1 MNKTTKAEIGIAS
14 ACLIALGSTAVA
26 VQFTDNKMNTR
37 IESNS
42 AMVSESSAP
51 VIETTAE
58 FSTTGILK
66 SENSSDI
73 SLSFSAVPDAKL
85 SSEKVL
91 VFTFDDSSLIVKA
104 DSNGIESNGAF
115 LNVKGDISSVDG
127 NIISL
132 KNCNISSESSDD
144 NKAAVTEKQDL
155 TETSD
160 DTVYVSSTGKY
171 HSKSDCSGMVSY
183 TEMSIDKAK
192 SNGFDPCKK
201 CY

>member
-171 HSKSDCSGMVSY
+171 HSRSDCSGMVSY